1 MENKKI
7 RLRTILTSLTVTAVM
22 LTAIFLLVALSIF
35 QKSNIQNSLIQNNI
49 AYARKLADT
58 TDHYLTISENELK
71 WSATQIKDLD
81 YKDQLANESERVRL
95 QSGFFNSV
103 VIVDKN
109 RIVRATSP
117 DSLNLTGKKL
127 TSGASLLAV
136 TKQVPFI
143 SEPFISATGNDV
155 IFISHPIFSNQNEF
169 IGYIGGTIYL
179 KKHSILSEILT
190 QHFQSGSSEMK
201 IIDHNGTVIY
211 SYDPDMVGSQN
222 TFTYTTTNQFNENKN
237 GILTVFED
245 GEEHQAA
252 YAKLNKTDWSI
263 FIFDDENEVFKILIQ
278 IAKETI
284 LYIIVIILLI
294 GFLMV
299 FLGRRVAMPIEKLA
313 NIMRDS
319 NIHDSSDRFLNS
331 VQVWYFEADKLK
343 DAVKQH
349 LQKTHLQVNE
359 LTDVAMKDPL
369 TGIFNRRG
377 FNSVLKKLPHDK
389 FMSVI
394 AIDID
399 HFKNVNDQYGHD
411 AGDAVLVMLSDIIR
425 KACREGDVPSRF
437 GGEEF
442 IILLPGLSSNEAVI
456 IAERLRLTISSSIF
470 PHVGNLT
477 VSAGVSCL
485 SDNNGDIILTLRRAD
500 EALYHAKESGRNMVV
515 LATDNAFL
523 CYKKP

>member
-1 MENKKI
+1 MESKKI
-7 RLRTILTSLTVTAVM
+7 RLRTILTSLTVMAVM
-22 LTAIFLLVALSIF
+22 LTALFLLVALSIF

-58 TDHYLTISENELK
+58 IDRYLTISENELK
-71 WSATQIKDLD
+71 WSATQIKELD
-81 YKDQLANESERVRL
+81 YQEQLTNEAERVRL

-109 RIVRATSP
+109 RMVKVTSP
-117 DSLNLTGKKL
+117 DNLNLTGKKL
-127 TSGASLLAV
+127 TSDASLLAV
-136 TKQVPFI
+136 TKQTPFI
-143 SEPFISATGNDV
+143 SEPFISASGNYV
-155 IFISHPIFSNQNEF
+155 IFISHPIFSDKKEY

-179 KKHSILSEILT
+179 KKHSVLSEILT
-190 QHFQSGSSEMK
+190 QHFHSSSSEIK
-201 IIDHNGTVIY
+201 IIDNDGMIIY
-211 SYDPDMVGSQN
+211 SYNPDLVGSEEI
-222 TFTYTTTNQFNENKN
+222 FTYTIINQINEKEN
-237 GILTVFED
+237 GRLTIIED
-245 GEEHQAA
+245 GEKHQGS
-252 YAKLNKTDWSI
+252 YATLSKADWSI
-263 FIFDDENEVFKILIQ
+263 FIFNDEDEVFKVLLQ
-278 IAKETI
+278 TAKETI
-284 LYIIVIILLI
+284 LYIIAIILLI
-294 GFLMV
+294 GCLMV
-299 FLGRRVAMPIEKLA
+299 FLGRHVATPIEKLA
-313 NIMRDS
+313 NIVRDS
-319 NIHDSSDRFLNS
+319 NIHDSSDRSLNS

-343 DAVKQH
+343 DAVRQH
-349 LQKTHLQVNE
+349 LQQTYLQVNE

-377 FNSVLKKLPHDK
+377 FNSVLTRLPPSK

-425 KACREGDVPSRF
+425 KTCREDDIPSRF

-442 IILLPGLSSNEAVI
+442 IILLPGLLSDEAVI

-477 VSAGVSCL
+477 VSAGVACI
-485 SDNNGDIILTLRRAD
+485 SDSNGDVTLALRRAD

-515 LATDNAFL
+515 LATENAFIRH
-523 CYKKP
+523 K